1 MNRIALVTVI
11 LVAAATV
18 ALAQQP
24 GSSVVERGQA
34 AFKNQGCYGCH
45 LIGKFGSPIGPDL
58 SHIGR
63 KYSEPELA
71 AWLRDPAQQRPNA
84 HMPVLELSKDD
95 IDALSGYLAT
105 LR

>member
-1 MNRIALVTVI
+1 MNRIVLAAIVLF
-11 LVAAATV
+11 VAATT

-24 GSSVVERGQA
+24 GSTVQERGQA

-63 KYSEPELA
+63 KYSEAELSR
-71 AWLRDPAQQRPNA
+71 WLRDPAQQRPNA
-84 HMPVLELSKDD
+84 HMPVLELSNDD
-95 IDALSGYLAT
+95 VKSLAAYLAT